1 MQVEDLMWVEPDV
14 KFSGE
19 ESLRNLERIE
29 KSTLSVEDPSEQKS
43 PDVKRRQVLLMVEH
57 VEAAWSTWPTCYDV
71 RECSD
76 ALPVSC
82 KEASAIAGAHHRH
95 KESNQAEEPHLPEEN
110 LTQEAIL
117 FTHIAVVE
125 GRGRAS
131 HDVDADS
138 R

>member
-14 KFSGE
+14 KFPRE
-19 ESLRNLERIE
+19 ESLRNLECIE
-29 KSTLSVEDPSEQKS
+29 KCALSVEDPTEQES
-43 PDVKRRQVLLMVEH
+43 PDVKRGQVLLVVEH
-57 VEAAWSTWPTCYDV
+57 VEATWSTWPTCYDV
-71 RECSD
+71 RERSD

-82 KEASAIAGAHHRH
+82 KEAIVIPRPHHRH

-110 LTQEAIL
+110 TTQEAI
-117 FTHIAVVE
+117 FFAHIAVVE

-131 HDVDADS
+131 HDTDADA